1 VALDPPCGV
10 YNCAHKASDF
20 FVGVAHELAWDG
32 SSPGGVGVVVDVIN
46 DVLEVLGLLGV
57 KHLSY

>member
-1 VALDPPCGV
+1 MG
-10 YNCAHKASDF
+10 
-20 FVGVAHELAWDG
+20 GAHELAWDG

>member
-20 FVGVAHELAWDG
+20 FVGGAHELAWDG

-57 KHLSY
+57 KHLGY

>member
-1 VALDPPCGV
+1 MGGAL
-10 YNCAHKASDF
+10 
-20 FVGVAHELAWDG
+20 ELAGDG

-46 DVLEVLGLLGV
+46 DVLEVLGMLGV